1 MKKFAFI
8 LASILLIGAAASC
21 EKSGSDKDGK
31 SGGDSKNP
39 STKVEIKLTA
49 NFNAD
54 YFRYADFKVKY
65 TEGGSTKTEDL
76 TAPAENSRSNWTK
89 TLAFT
94 SEADVVFEVVC
105 TPKSVTY
112 ETATKTVSGRTF
124 EYVVFNTNALVN
136 FEVTDYDASG
146 KQLGDSYGTVLKNEE
161 NKIDGKVS
169 ETHGAGA
176 ESMNYNALAIKING
190 EKSNNFIERNL
201 VSYKCHYKIVKGAD
215 GLTAESAE

>member
-1 MKKFAFI
+1 M
-8 LASILLIGAAASC
+8 
-21 EKSGSDKDGK
+21 
-31 SGGDSKNP
+31 
-39 STKVEIKLTA
+39 
-49 NFNAD
+49 
-54 YFRYADFKVKY
+54 
-65 TEGGSTKTEDL
+65 
-76 TAPAENSRSNWTK
+76 
-89 TLAFT
+89 
-94 SEADVVFEVVC
+94 VFEVVC

-176 ESMNYNALAIKING
+176 DTNPNAFAVKIDG
-190 EKSNNFIERNL
+190 KEVSNFKERNL
-201 VSYKCHYKIVKGAD
+201 VSYKCHYKIVKGED
-215 GLTAESAE
+215 GLSAQTAE